1 MLLSQVPPAYE
12 EASGSLDSLMQNG
25 IVVEICV
32 ESADF
37 AMAAER
43 AGAHRIELCSNLT
56 VGGVTPAPELMR
68 EVRERV
74 RLPIC
79 VMVRPRSGNFCYMNH
94 EFELMRGQIHAAKEL
109 GMDGVV
115 LGVLGPNQTVDIGR
129 TCDLVALA
137 HPLPVTFHRAFD
149 ESRDLAQALE
159 DVVRAGAMRIL
170 TSGGREGVVQSL
182 ARLAHLVQKAGR
194 RVVVM
199 PGGGVNER
207 NAARV
212 LRQTSAIE
220 IHSSLGGPSSRSN
233 PATVDKFEHRVRK
246 LVEMSEACGK
256 ETTLS

>member
-1 MLLSQVPPAYE
+1 MLLSQVPPANE
-12 EASGSLDSLMQNG
+12 DASGSLDSLMQNG

-32 ESADF
+32 ESAEF

-43 AGAHRIELCSNLT
+43 AGAHRIELCSNLA
-56 VGGVTPAPELMR
+56 VGGVTPALDLMR
-68 EVRERV
+68 ALRERI

-79 VMVRPRSGNFCYMNH
+79 VMVRPRPGNFCYKNH
-94 EFELMRGQIHAAKEL
+94 EFELMRGQINAAKEL

-115 LGVLGPNQTVDIGR
+115 LGVLGPNHTVDIDR
-129 TCDLVALA
+129 TRELVALA

-149 ESRDLAQALE
+149 ECGDLSQALE
-159 DVVRAGAMRIL
+159 DVVRTGARRIL

-182 ARLAHLVQKAGR
+182 ARVAQLVQKAGR
-194 RVVVM
+194 RVVIM

-212 LRQTSAIE
+212 LRQTSANE
-220 IHSSLGGPSSRSN
+220 IHSSLGGPNSPSN
-233 PATVDKFEHRVRK
+233 PGTVEKFERRVRN